1 MALDGTSIIVTGGC
15 GQVGIAV
22 VKHLQDQYP
31 TATIAVLDL
40 EKPIASDG
48 RYIEKVTYY
57 AGNITDEAIVKETFK
72 AVKPLVVFHT
82 AGLIPQ
88 IAKRLHMD
96 TENDYITVNVQ
107 GTRNVLAAATAVGT
121 VKALVFTSSSDVVK
135 GDSWQDLAGVNESM
149 AIPKVFDDPYAKSK
163 ALAES
168 FILSSSTAMLP
179 TTAIRTH
186 AVFSANDNNLIP
198 LMLSAPRNVHIGPGK
213 NLYDFTYAP
222 NLALAHVLA
231 AENLLSI
238 SPTEA
243 SNSLSAAGKPF
254 FVTNVEP
261 MPFRTF
267 ITMVWAAFD
276 ASGSSEQA
284 QVKGITIPAPVALFL
299 TWISEKAARIV
310 RKEPPLTVKNLG
322 DGLAQR
328 WFDNSSA
335 TAVLGY
341 VPTTSL
347 EQGLK
352 QTAKGYMTA
361 RRENLH

>member
-22 VKHLQDQYP
+22 VKHLQHKYP

-40 EKPIASDG
+40 EKPLAGDA
-48 RYIEKVTYY
+48 RFIEKVTYY
-57 AGNITDEAIVKETFK
+57 VGNVTDEAILKETFE

-88 IAKRLHMD
+88 IAKRLNMH
-96 TENDYITVNVQ
+96 TEKDFTAVNVQ
-107 GTRNVLAAATAVGT
+107 GTRNVLDAATAVGS

-135 GDSWQDLAGVNESM
+135 GDSWQDLAGVNESIE
-149 AIPKVFDDPYAKSK
+149 IPKVFDDPYAKSK

-186 AVFSANDNNLIP
+186 AVFGANDNNLIP
-198 LMLSAPRNVHIGPGK
+198 LMLSAPRNVHLGSGE

-222 NLALAHVLA
+222 NLAIAHVLA
-231 AENLLSI
+231 AENLLSV
-238 SPTEA
+238 SPTET
-243 SNSLSAAGKPF
+243 SNPLSAAGKPF
-254 FVTNVEP
+254 FVTNAGP

-267 ITMVWAAFD
+267 TKMVWAAFD
-276 ASGSSEQA
+276 ASGGREQA
-284 QVKGITIPAPVALFL
+284 QVKGITIPAPVALVL
-299 TWISEKAARIV
+299 TWMAEMAARIL
-310 RKEPPLTVKNLG
+310 RKEPFLTVKNLG

-352 QTAKGYMTA
+352 ETVEGYVTA
-361 RRENLH
+361 REWKQ